1 MIASIHVPDL
11 PALALQMA
19 LGTRKQLLVFSAG
32 RIVAPYELAGMTV
45 ERAKTLRPYACPL
58 TRQPSLEK
66 TAWDHIV
73 ESVFDFT
80 PYLSEVC
87 LGRLFCEA
95 DNMTALRTLIGATH
109 ARVGLAHTRTMAL
122 LASLAAKPGG
132 IVTVDNDDIPLFLD
146 ELPVSALT
154 ELTELELDSSFVQ
167 RLNLF
172 GLGTVGRIRRLTR
185 TQLHAQ
191 FGEQGVKVH
200 QLLHSLTDRTPLPL
214 YVPAPDVKI
223 TVQSYEPSREPGTL
237 EAMLQEALAQAMV
250 QLGNQRCG
258 RVEIALLDS
267 ADNTTGCIS
276 RVLRAATTDP
286 RHLLAQTTIML
297 HTLLPN
303 VADVSALQLRLLSL
317 SLTPPTQTLLFKQRP
332 SSSDVNASVARRF
345 PQAVKRVTVI
355 DSRAYLPDRFAT
367 IDVWKPTAI

>member
-1 MIASIHVPDL
+1 
-11 PALALQMA
+11 
-19 LGTRKQLLVFSAG
+19 
-32 RIVAPYELAGMTV
+32 
-45 ERAKTLRPYACPL
+45 
-58 TRQPSLEK
+58 
-66 TAWDHIV
+66 
-73 ESVFDFT
+73 
-80 PYLSEVC
+80 
-87 LGRLFCEA
+87 
-95 DNMTALRTLIGATH
+95 MTALRTLIGATH